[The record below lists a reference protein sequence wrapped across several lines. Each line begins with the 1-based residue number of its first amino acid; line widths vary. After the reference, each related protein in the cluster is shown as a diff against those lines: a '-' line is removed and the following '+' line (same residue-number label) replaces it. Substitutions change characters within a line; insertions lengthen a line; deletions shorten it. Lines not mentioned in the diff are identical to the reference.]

1 VAPWLKSRDV
11 VLVGSDGTQD
21 VSEVEGYALPL
32 HKFILIALGAN
43 IVDNA
48 DLGALAD
55 TAARLNRW
63 EFMFVAAPIA
73 TPGGT
78 GSPLNPLAIF

>member
-1 VAPWLKSRDV
+1 V

-43 IVDNA
+43 IIDNA
-48 DLGALAD
+48 DLGALAE
-55 TAARLNRW
+55 TAGRLNRW